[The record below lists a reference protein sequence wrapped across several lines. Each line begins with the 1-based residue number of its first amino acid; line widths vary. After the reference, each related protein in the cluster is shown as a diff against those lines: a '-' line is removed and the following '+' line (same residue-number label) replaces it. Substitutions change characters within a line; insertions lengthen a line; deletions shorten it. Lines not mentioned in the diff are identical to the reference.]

1 MFKIQK
7 VLKDPK
13 VQAALQDEKM
23 LVSVDKSLILLEN
36 ENIAECRFLS
46 FAAEIECVEFSNSG
60 NLIICALS
68 DGTVY
73 GVYIKGVPVFNL

>member
-1 MFKIQK
+1 
-7 VLKDPK
+7 
-13 VQAALQDEKM
+13 M

-36 ENIAECRFLS
+36 ENVAECRFLS
-46 FAAEIECVEFSNSG
+46 FATQIECVEFSHSG

-73 GVYIKGVPVFNL
+73 GIHIKGVPVFNL